1 MKIVNKK
8 GLSIGFFL
16 VLAMLIAVGFLVG
29 WLAAKKITN
38 DKIEEL
44 DSEIADSNEALNHAN
59 SVLSRLPKSAAIEA
73 ARRRISTHKKKSGER
88 LEKLDSDKLT
98 VSIASIE
105 SPDFTQMEQLV
116 SQFALFMQDNGLHVS
131 ELKQGKTANAQ
142 IQFME
147 IVANG
152 DYSAIMNAVEAGKS
166 LDGLII
172 SHLSIKQVHDD
183 GELALKLTY
192 TFNKQSEK

>member
-16 VLAMLIAVGFLVG
+16 VLLMLIAAGFLLG
-29 WLAAKKITN
+29 WLAAEMITN

-44 DSEIADSNEALNHAN
+44 DSEITDSNEALNHAN
-59 SVLSRLPKSAAIEA
+59 SVSSRLPKSTAIEA
-73 ARRRISTHKKKSGER
+73 ARRRLNTLKNISGGRS
-88 LEKLDSDKLT
+88 EKINSNKLT

-105 SPDFTQMEQLV
+105 SPDFMQMEQLV

-131 ELKQGKTANAQ
+131 ELKQGRTANAQ
-142 IQFME
+142 VQFME
-147 IVANG
+147 IVAKG
-152 DYSAIMNAVEAGKS
+152 DYSSIMNAVEAGKS

-172 SHLSIKQVHDD
+172 SHLSITQVHDD
-183 GELALKLTY
+183 GELALKLIY